1 MHAYVEQTKVE
12 VILNKL
18 NNYHPKINFIFDLE
32 KNNEI
37 HFFNLLIKRVND
49 NELETGVY
57 WKAASTDSY
66 SNGVEA
72 SSGFVVDFL
81 KERI

>member
-1 MHAYVEQTKVE
+1 MHAYVEQTKVA

-57 WKAASTDSY
+57 
-66 SNGVEA
+66 
-72 SSGFVVDFL
+72 
-81 KERI
+81 

>member
-18 NNYHPKINFIFDLE
+18 NNYHPKIDFTFDLE

-37 HFFNLLIKRVND
+37 HFFNLLIRRVN
-49 NELETGVY
+49 NNKLEIIEIIEKLQVLIIIVMVLRLHRVLL
-57 WKAASTDSY
+57 W
-66 SNGVEA
+66 V
-72 SSGFVVDFL
+72 F
-81 KERI
+81 

>member
-49 NELETGVY
+49 NELETSVY
-57 WKAASTDSY
+57 
-66 SNGVEA
+66 
-72 SSGFVVDFL
+72 
-81 KERI
+81 

>member
-49 NELETGVY
+49 NDLETGVY
-57 WKAASTDSY
+57 
-66 SNGVEA
+66 
-72 SSGFVVDFL
+72 
-81 KERI
+81 